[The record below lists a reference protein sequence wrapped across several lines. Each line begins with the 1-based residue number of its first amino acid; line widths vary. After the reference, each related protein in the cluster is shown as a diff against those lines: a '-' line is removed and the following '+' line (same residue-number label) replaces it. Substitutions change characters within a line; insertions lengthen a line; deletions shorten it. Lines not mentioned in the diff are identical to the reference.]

1 MKLLFHTGQVEMTSK
16 DCPWDSF
23 SYRDTTISSL
33 DIHLVHNPIQMVS
46 LVYSL
51 VQDGKWPWADMYKTR
66 LENVI
71 TFEAI

>member
-1 MKLLFHTGQVEMTSK
+1 MGQDEMTSK

-33 DIHLVHNPIQMVS
+33 DTHLVHNPIQMVS

-51 VQDGKWPWADMYKTR
+51 VQDSKWSQADMYETR
-66 LENVI
+66 LGNVI
-71 TFEAI
+71 TFDAI